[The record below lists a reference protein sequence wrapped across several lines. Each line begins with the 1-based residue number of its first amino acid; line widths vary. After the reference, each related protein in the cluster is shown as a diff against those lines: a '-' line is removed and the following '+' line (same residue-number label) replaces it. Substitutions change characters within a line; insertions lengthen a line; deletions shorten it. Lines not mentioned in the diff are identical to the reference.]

1 MNNVLLTIPV
11 SQTNIRIIFFCTLG
25 ITIHHIDEVFN
36 LDRLK
41 QRLTK
46 NMEDR
51 KAEVDIRQEIQK
63 REMKMIAE
71 ELHDL
76 KLKRQNLIIKIDKVQ
91 FVKFYNLNKIVNF

>member
-76 KLKRQNLIIKIDKVQ
+76 NLKRQNLIIKIDKVQ

>member
-1 MNNVLLTIPV
+1 MNNVLLIIPI
-11 SQTNIRIIFFCTLG
+11 SQINIKIIFFCTLG

-91 FVKFYNLNKIVNF
+91 SVKFYNLNKIVNF

>member
-63 REMKMIAE
+63 REMIAE